1 MSSNNLKYY
10 YDENSAV
17 EKIEEVD
24 GDDILYSYEIHDNF
38 FIKRFFREDS
48 FQIRLFDS
56 KPIMYV
62 LEFDDYY
69 VVKLKNESELRSKNL
84 FHIEQQQG
92 FLFPCLISSSV
103 IKKLEELQF

>member
-1 MSSNNLKYY
+1 MNNLRYY
-10 YDENSAV
+10 YDENS
-17 EKIEEVD
+17 EIKKIEEVD
-24 GDDILYSYEIHDNF
+24 GSDILYSYEIHDNF

-48 FQIRLFDS
+48 LQVRLFES

-69 VVKLKNESELRSKNL
+69 VVKLKNESELKSKNL
-84 FHIEQQQG
+84 FHIEQQNG
-92 FLFPCLISSSV
+92 LLFPCLISDGV